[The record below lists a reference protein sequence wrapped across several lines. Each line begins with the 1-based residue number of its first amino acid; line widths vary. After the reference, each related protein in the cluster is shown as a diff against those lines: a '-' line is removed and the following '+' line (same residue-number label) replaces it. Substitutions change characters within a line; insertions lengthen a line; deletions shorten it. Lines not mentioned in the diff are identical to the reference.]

1 MPSPPEPKLQPRPQG
16 QARLATGRWT
26 IKRPIAELLRRL
38 GLLEPVYRLYESL
51 LAREWRAGK
60 GAEVAPDGLR
70 VPPKELRVR
79 AGPAAADVGF
89 FLETGVRDL
98 EMIVDAVTR
107 DGAEVERF
115 GAVLDFGCGCGRV
128 IRNWQHL
135 QGPRI
140 HGCDLSQEQIDWCRQ
155 NLTFAQFTRNELMP
169 PLGYPGET
177 FDLVYAFSV
186 FTHLPEELQLDWM
199 EELFRAIRPG
209 GYVLIST
216 HGEPYLDRLNKAE
229 REQFAA
235 GRQVVLYEEGAGTGL
250 CSTYTPAR
258 YVEGVLGKSFRYVNF
273 MPTAASGQD
282 AHLLQKLR

>member
-1 MPSPPEPKLQPRPQG
+1 MPSPPEPNLQPRPQG

-51 LAREWRAGK
+51 LAREWRGGK

-98 EMIVDAVTR
+98 EMIVDALRR

-140 HGCDLSQEQIDWCRQ
+140 HGCDLSQEQIDWCRR

-186 FTHLPEELQLDWM
+186 FTHLPEELQLVWM

-258 YVEGVLGKSFRYVNF
+258 YVEGVLGESFRYVSF